1 MPSPVT
7 DKLCSP
13 SQGAVVGALLQ
24 TQAVVPSITLQEL
37 VVALETRLVGYWDS
51 VTEEG
56 DGGY

>member
-24 TQAVVPSITLQEL
+24 AQAVVPSITLQEP
-37 VVALETRLVGYWDS
+37 LETRLVGYWDS

-56 DGGY
+56 GGGY